1 MAKVLIVD
9 DEPDILLMLRV
20 ALESSGHDVALA
32 ADGEAGVAKIAAE
45 DFDVVLCDV
54 MMPVMDGWGVLAAV
68 GAMPDAPPVVVV
80 SAKSQ
85 PADIRRALDAGA
97 IDFVTKPFSPFDLV
111 ELVEEIADLDD
122 ADLVRHKRLRYPD
135 LT

>member
-20 ALESSGHDVALA
+20 ALESSGHDVSLA

-45 DFDVVLCDV
+45 QFDVVLCDV
-54 MMPVMDGWGVLAAV
+54 MMPVMDGWGVLDAV
-68 GAMPDAPPVVVV
+68 GRMDGAPPVIVV

-85 PADIRRALDAGA
+85 PQDIRRALDAGA
-97 IDFVTKPFSPFDLV
+97 TDFVTKPFSPFDLV
-111 ELVEEIADLDD
+111 ELVETLADTDD
-122 ADLVRHKRLRYPD
+122 EGLVAYRASRYPG
-135 LT
+135 